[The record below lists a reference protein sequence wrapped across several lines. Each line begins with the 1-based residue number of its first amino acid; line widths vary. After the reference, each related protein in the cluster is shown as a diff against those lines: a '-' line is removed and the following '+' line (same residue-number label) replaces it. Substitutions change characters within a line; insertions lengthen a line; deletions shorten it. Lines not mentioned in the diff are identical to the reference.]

1 MASARSK
8 CKGRLMDFGRPKSE
22 PQDINITPL
31 IDVVFILL
39 IFFMVTTTFQR
50 EADLAINLP
59 EASKE
64 PEPQQ
69 QAPLEIVINAQG
81 RFYVGGQELVN
92 NRIETVKRA
101 LQKVAAGRKDKPLV
115 IRADAHTPHQFV
127 VTAMD
132 AAAQLGLV
140 RLSIAT
146 TRPHE

>member
-1 MASARSK
+1 MN
-8 CKGRLMDFGRPKSE
+8 FGKPKSE
-22 PQDINITPL
+22 PQGINITSL

-59 EASKE
+59 SASKE
-64 PEPQQ
+64 PE
-69 QAPLEIVINAQG
+69 APKSLPMEVVINAQG
-81 RFYVGGQELVN
+81 KFYIGGQELIN
-92 NRIETVKRA
+92 NQLDTVKRA
-101 LQKVAAGRKDKPLV
+101 LQKVAVGQKDKPLV
-115 IRADAHTPHQFV
+115 IRADARTPHQYV

-146 TRPHE
+146 TQVQE

>member
-1 MASARSK
+1 MNFSPRK
-8 CKGRLMDFGRPKSE
+8 KGETQGVD
-22 PQDINITPL
+22 ITPL

-59 EASKE
+59 AASEE
-64 PEPQQ
+64 PSEQTDV
-69 QAPLEIVINAQG
+69 PLEIVITAEGQ
-81 RFYVGGQELVN
+81 YLVGGRELVN
-92 NRIETVKRA
+92 NHLETVKQA
-101 LQKVAAGRKDKPLV
+101 LKRVTAGRKDKPLV
-115 IRADAHTPHQFV
+115 IRADALTPHQYV

-146 TRPHE
+146 TYTQD

>member
-1 MASARSK
+1 MNFNRTK
-8 CKGRLMDFGRPKSE
+8 PE
-22 PQDINITPL
+22 PQGINITPL

-59 EASKE
+59 RASQE
-64 PEPQQ
+64 PEAQSNIPM
-69 QAPLEIVINAQG
+69 EIVINARGQ
-81 RFYVGGQELVN
+81 FYVGGQELLN
-92 NRIETVKRA
+92 NQIDTIKRA
-101 LQKVAAGRKDKPLV
+101 LQKIAVGQKDKPLV
-115 IRADAHTPHQFV
+115 IRADARTPHQYV

-146 TRPHE
+146 TQFQE

>member
-1 MASARSK
+1 MNFSSRK
-8 CKGRLMDFGRPKSE
+8 KSGATGI
-22 PQDINITPL
+22 DITPL

-59 EASKE
+59 TASEE
-64 PEPQQ
+64 PAAKPD
-69 QAPLEIVINAQG
+69 APLEIVITAQG
-81 RFYVGGQELVN
+81 HYLVGGRELVN
-92 NRIETVKRA
+92 NQLETVKQA
-101 LQKVAAGRKDKPLV
+101 LKRMTAGRKDKPLV
-115 IRADAHTPHQFV
+115 IRADALTPHQYV

-146 TRPHE
+146 TYTQD

>member
-1 MASARSK
+1 VN
-8 CKGRLMDFGRPKSE
+8 FGKSRSE
-22 PQDINITPL
+22 PQGINVTSL

-59 EASKE
+59 QASQE
-64 PEPQQ
+64 PEKPKDM
-69 QAPLEIVINAQG
+69 PLEIVINAQG
-81 RFYVGGQELVN
+81 QYYVGGQELVN
-92 NRIETVKRA
+92 NQLDTLKRA
-101 LQKVAAGRKDKPLV
+101 LQKLAVGRKDKPLV
-115 IRADAHTPHQFV
+115 IRADARTPHQYV

-146 TRPHE
+146 TQVEQ

>member
-1 MASARSK
+1 VN
-8 CKGRLMDFGRPKSE
+8 FGKPKTE
-22 PQDINITPL
+22 LQGINVTSL

-59 EASKE
+59 QASQEPEASHE
-64 PEPQQ
+64 I
-69 QAPLEIVINAQG
+69 PLEVVINAHGQ
-81 RFYVGGQELVN
+81 FYVGGQELVN
-92 NRIETVKRA
+92 NRIDTLKRA
-101 LQKVAAGRKDKPLV
+101 LQKIAVGRKDKPLV
-115 IRADAHTPHQFV
+115 IRADARTPHQYV

-146 TRPHE
+146 TQFQE

>member
-1 MASARSK
+1 MNFHRTK
-8 CKGRLMDFGRPKSE
+8 PE
-22 PQDINITPL
+22 PQGINITPL

-59 EASKE
+59 RASQE
-64 PEPQQ
+64 PEVQNSVPM
-69 QAPLEIVINAQG
+69 EVVINAHGQ
-81 RFYVGGQELVN
+81 FYVGGQELLN
-92 NRIETVKRA
+92 NQIDTIKRA
-101 LQKVAAGRKDKPLV
+101 LQKIAVGQKDKPLV
-115 IRADAHTPHQFV
+115 IRADARTPHQYV

-146 TRPHE
+146 TQFQE

>member
-1 MASARSK
+1 MN
-8 CKGRLMDFGRPKSE
+8 FGRPKSE
-22 PQDINITPL
+22 PHGINVTSL

-59 EASKE
+59 TASQE
-64 PEPQQ
+64 PEVQKNV
-69 QAPLEIVINAQG
+69 PLEIVINAHG

-92 NRIETVKRA
+92 NRIDTLKRA
-101 LQKVAAGRKDKPLV
+101 LQKIAVGRKDKPLI
-115 IRADAHTPHQFV
+115 IRADARTPHQYV
-127 VTAMD
+127 ITAMD

-146 TRPHE
+146 TQSE

>member
-1 MASARSK
+1 MN
-8 CKGRLMDFGRPKSE
+8 FGKPKIE
-22 PQDINITPL
+22 PPGINITSL

-59 EASKE
+59 QASQE
-64 PEPQQ
+64 PDAPKDV
-69 QAPLEIVINAQG
+69 PLEIVINAHGQ
-81 RFYVGGQELVN
+81 FFVGGQELVN
-92 NRIETVKRA
+92 NRIDTIKRA
-101 LQKVAAGRKDKPLV
+101 LQKVAVGRKDKPLV
-115 IRADAHTPHQFV
+115 IRADARTPHQYV

-146 TRPHE
+146 TQFEE

>member
-1 MASARSK
+1 MN
-8 CKGRLMDFGRPKSE
+8 FGKPKSE
-22 PQDINITPL
+22 LQGINVTSL

-59 EASKE
+59 QASQE
-64 PEPQQ
+64 PDVSQGV
-69 QAPLEIVINAQG
+69 PLEIVINAHGQ
-81 RFYVGGQELVN
+81 FYVGGQELVN
-92 NRIETVKRA
+92 NRIDTLKRA
-101 LQKVAAGRKDKPLV
+101 LQKIAVGRKDKPLV
-115 IRADAHTPHQFV
+115 IRADARTPHQYV

-146 TRPHE
+146 TQFQE

>member
-1 MASARSK
+1 MNFSPRKNAEAQ
-8 CKGRLMDFGRPKSE
+8 GID
-22 PQDINITPL
+22 ITPL

-59 EASKE
+59 AASEE
-64 PEPQQ
+64 PAPQTD
-69 QAPLEIVINAQG
+69 APLEIVITAQG
-81 RFYVGGQELVN
+81 EYLIAGRELVN
-92 NRIETVKRA
+92 NRLETVKQA
-101 LQKVAAGRKDKPLV
+101 LKRMTAGRKDQPLV
-115 IRADAHTPHQFV
+115 IRADALTPHQYV

-146 TRPHE
+146 TYTQE